1 MIFDNKTG
9 RLIFGALFLFL
20 IVLSLSFYFLKQ
32 PWSPRVLFFPET
44 VTGRLVGER
53 RFLPPRRGLTANVEL
68 YVKELILG
76 PADPL
81 LSRVVPRDA
90 TLQSVLSRQGEV
102 YVSLSK
108 EIVDLSPD
116 AALSFDQAM
125 QAIASGVLYNFPHV
139 KRLYLLVEG
148 QLPGEHYADGFT
160 FEKKLLK

>member
-1 MIFDNKTG
+1 LRIDNKTV
-9 RLIFGALFLFL
+9 RLVLGALFLFL
-20 IVLSLSFYFLKQ
+20 IVLSVFFYFLSK
-32 PWSPRVLFFPET
+32 PWSARVLFFPET
-44 VTGRLVGER
+44 ATGQLVGER

-68 YVKELILG
+68 YLQELILG

-81 LSRVVPRDA
+81 LNRVVPRDV

-108 EIVDLSPD
+108 EIVDLSTD

-125 QAIASGVLYNFPHV
+125 QTIASGVLYNFPHV

-160 FEKKLLK
+160 LAKKLLK

>member
-1 MIFDNKTG
+1 MNFDNKTV

>member
-1 MIFDNKTG
+1 MNFDNKTV

-125 QAIASGVLYNFPHV
+125 QAIANGVLYNFPHV

>member
-1 MIFDNKTG
+1 LIFDNKTV

-44 VTGRLVGER
+44 ATGRLAGER

-68 YVKELILG
+68 YVQELILG

-81 LSRVVPRDA
+81 LSRVVPRDV

-125 QAIASGVLYNFPHV
+125 QAIANGVLYNFPHV

>member
-1 MIFDNKTG
+1 LSIDNKAA
-9 RLIFGALFLFL
+9 RFVFGALFLFL
-20 IVLSLSFYFLKQ
+20 FVLSLSLYFLKQ
-32 PWSPRVLFFPET
+32 PWSARVLFFPET
-44 VTGRLVGER
+44 ATGRLVGER
-53 RFLPPRRGLTANVEL
+53 RFLPTRRELTADVEL
-68 YVKELILG
+68 YVQELILG

-81 LSRVVPRDA
+81 LRRVVPGDVI
-90 TLQSVLSRQGEV
+90 LQSVLSRQGEV

-125 QAIASGVLYNFPHV
+125 QAIADGVLYNFPHV

-148 QLPGEHYADGFT
+148 QLPGEQYAGGFT

>member
-1 MIFDNKTG
+1 LNFDNKTV
-9 RLIFGALFLFL
+9 RLVFGALFLFL
-20 IVLSLSFYFLKQ
+20 IVVSLSFYFLSK
-32 PWSPRVLFFPET
+32 PWGARVLFFPEG
-44 VTGRLVGER
+44 TGGQLVGER

-81 LSRVVPRDA
+81 MARVVPRDV

-125 QAIASGVLYNFPHV
+125 QTIANGVLYNFPHV

-148 QLPGEHYADGFT
+148 QLPGEGYADGFT
-160 FEKKLLK
+160 LEKKIIK

>member
-1 MIFDNKTG
+1 MNFDNKTV

-116 AALSFDQAM
+116 AVLSFDQAM
-125 QAIASGVLYNFPHV
+125 QAIANGVLYNFPHV